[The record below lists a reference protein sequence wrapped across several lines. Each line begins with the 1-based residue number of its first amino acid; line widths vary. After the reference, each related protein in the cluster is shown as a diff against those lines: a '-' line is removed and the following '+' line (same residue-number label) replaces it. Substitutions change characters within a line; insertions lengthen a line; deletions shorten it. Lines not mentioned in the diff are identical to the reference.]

1 MTFLPMDEEQ
11 EEYSFEKFLYE
22 RMKEDSEQ
30 ESDDDSAG
38 LREVSRDLGEVL
50 GG

>member
-1 MTFLPMDEEQ
+1 MAFLPMDEEQ

-30 ESDDDSAG
+30 ESDEESEADEDGQETSAQ
-38 LREVSRDLGEVL
+38 
-50 GG
+50 